1 MIPET
6 SFCDGAFSGAR
17 RLDSLRYFANL
28 VLVFVDQSDYPQIVP
43 GLKLFSVFE
52 VNQMKSR
59 NYFLVSLVVLL
70 AAAVAFGQGKGVDRQ
85 NQRITDNS
93 SNKGAA
99 NNGTKQDVGTTGS
112 GINFGKEKTPTHV
125 MLPNPYRMTARRD
138 VLMKAVADV
147 MRDRKL
153 ILDEASSKPND
164 GIIVSQPYTFIKGA
178 VVAKS
183 ELNRYGDI
191 VAEDARSWTRGRY
204 TITVE
209 VQPIDGINSNVS
221 VNAKIEGRTDGP
233 SGAEWLTLQSTGI
246 AEQEFLAALI
256 ENITGA
262 APTGAIKSREL
273 DWKVTA
279 TVADTMTKIVSVDV
293 TRNSLL
299 INAITKSI
307 RN

>member
-1 MIPET
+1 MT
-6 SFCDGAFSGAR
+6 
-17 RLDSLRYFANL
+17 
-28 VLVFVDQSDYPQIVP
+28 
-43 GLKLFSVFE
+43 
-52 VNQMKSR
+52 SR
-59 NYFLVSLVVLL
+59 NHFLVALVVLL
-70 AAAVAFGQGKGVDRQ
+70 ASTVAFGQGKGVDRQ

-93 SNKGAA
+93 SNKAPA

-112 GINFGKEKTPTHV
+112 GINFGKEKTKATV
-125 MLPNPYRMTARRD
+125 LLPNPYRMTARRD

-153 ILDEASSKPND
+153 ILDDASSKPDD

-178 VVAKS
+178 VVTKS
-183 ELNRYGDI
+183 ELNRYGNI
-191 VAEDARSWTRGRY
+191 VTDDARNWTRGRF

-233 SGAEWLTLQSTGI
+233 AGAEWLTLQSTGI

-262 APTGAIKSREL
+262 APSTGQQSKSFEFTYRGP
-273 DWKVTA
+273 
-279 TVADTMTKIVSVDV
+279 SP
-293 TRNSLL
+293 
-299 INAITKSI
+299 I
-307 RN
+307 R